1 MDDDKLVM
9 FDSNGSIRIYE
20 PERFDEMVKTVTCQ
34 KDFVSKMDEFKSV
47 VEQTMK
53 IVEQLG
59 QAIDKEKLRA
69 IGSRNIVESE
79 SEARKRAMREAE
91 FRHSEKQR
99 ELDRHVAE
107 YNALVKVEQEQR
119 SYIQKLS
126 LSARD

>member
-1 MDDDKLVM
+1 
-9 FDSNGSIRIYE
+9 
-20 PERFDEMVKTVTCQ
+20 MVKTVTCQ
-34 KDFVSKMDEFKSV
+34 KDFVTKMDEFKSV

-99 ELDRHVAE
+99 ELDRHLAE
-107 YNALVKVEQEQR
+107 YNALLKVEQEQR

>member
-1 MDDDKLVM
+1 MEDDKLVM

-34 KDFVSKMDEFKSV
+34 KDFVTKMDEFKSV

-99 ELDRHVAE
+99 ELDRHLAE
-107 YNALVKVEQEQR
+107 YNALLKVEQEQR